1 MELLRL
7 PKKVYFKPGSLPV
20 ALRELAEVYD
30 KKTAFIVTSP
40 SVFNK
45 GALAPVISVIR
56 AGGLRD
62 CEFFNQGEVATLAGI
77 KTGVPKINEFEPD
90 VIIGVGDS
98 SAMSTAKILR
108 LLYEVPDADIDA
120 MAAGKAPIPA
130 LGKKADL
137 VLIPTT
143 AGSGREVDPYAEY
156 IDDKGKKQWLFSY
169 ELLPII
175 ASIDADFT
183 ADLSP
188 EETKEG
194 ALEAL
199 KNAIAAAG
207 LQTGNFYMEGFDRE
221 AAAEVFASLKEA
233 MEKGPRALLA
243 REKLSYAAAQAAM
256 AYASAANGAPPVE
269 GVAISKLITSGKNKE
284 RIADLAVACGFKD
297 AKALSAGVKKLEA
310 L

>member
-20 ALRELAEVYD
+20 ALRELAEVYN
-30 KKTAFIVTSP
+30 KKTAFLVTSP
-40 SVFNK
+40 SEFNR
-45 GALAPVISVIR
+45 GVLDPVIKVIR
-56 AGGLRD
+56 AGGLRT
-62 CEFFNQGEVATLAGI
+62 CEFFNQGEVATLEGI
-77 KTGVPKINEFEPD
+77 KSGLPKINEFEPD

-108 LLYEVPDADIDA
+108 LLYEVPDADL
-120 MAAGKAPIPA
+120 AALASGKAPFPA
-130 LGKKADL
+130 LGKTDL

-169 ELLPII
+169 EMLPLI

-188 EETKEG
+188 EKTKEG

-207 LQTGNFYMEGFDRE
+207 LETGNFYMEGLDRD
-221 AAAEVFASLKEA
+221 AAVDVFKYTQEA
-233 MEKGPRALLA
+233 MEKGPRALVA
-243 REKLSYAAAQAAM
+243 REKLSYAAALAGM
-256 AYASAANGAPPVE
+256 AYASAAVGAPPVE

-284 RIADLAVACGFKD
+284 RLTDLAVACGFKD
-297 AKALSAGVKKLEA
+297 TKALSAGVKKLEA